1 MFAMISMG
9 IALALVPI
17 LLPSNEIYGF
27 SEIGSSVYSLLRTTS
42 SAVVIVICVYLVH
55 YKRKTK
61 KYGNWPGQSE
71 TTDCEHKGF
80 WLSKI
85 GFGET
90 QSSTQAK
97 YMLFT
102 VVVFG
107 ICSIIRII
115 LQLFIDVKYLSER
128 LLAPYLDHITDIV
141 AVCSQMIFF
150 FYYHGGALPNVHRLH
165 YSIAFLI
172 GIQVC
177 SWISVSLEP
186 FWGLDK
192 EESAHNISQD
202 LEFSDTFFETFYTEF
217 YTVAISILFY
227 IWHSMERLEKPK
239 SKMEKEIPISE
250 TVPLLDDYDPERSV
264 GGNVKFHRENREKII
279 VAIVSISLALV
290 YVTTDILATR
300 DQVFPGFADRIYI
313 YRATAL
319 IYFSGLSL
327 FAILQLSRIRTKSD
341 IVLPIFNSSEY
352 ILLFTA
358 CSETMYYFLRGVS
371 AIGYFLSHD
380 VTPSPTYQTYTC
392 SLLHEHNENEASVD
406 NIMAS
411 VFLAYSIIAITNGW
425 VQTTLLLVVRR
436 KRVSKRF
443 KLFLILFACFN
454 FAEWLQSAIRLGLR
468 RKEEDPTL
476 TPLMNWF
483 FSSDKARIVVLAL
496 LPTMLLFRFHSGIVC
511 LELVHEA

>member
-17 LLPSNEIYGF
+17 LLQSNEIYGF
-27 SEIGSSVYSLLRTTS
+27 SEIGSSVYSLLRTS
-42 SAVVIVICVYLVH
+42 SSVVVIVICVYLVH
-55 YKRKTK
+55 YKRKAK
-61 KYGNWPGQSE
+61 RCGNWPGQSE
-71 TTDCEHKGF
+71 ITDSEHKGS
-80 WLSKI
+80 WLSRI
-85 GFGET
+85 GLGET

-107 ICSIIRII
+107 ICSIIRIV
-115 LQLFIDVKYLSER
+115 LRLFIDVKYLSET
-128 LLAPYLDHITDIV
+128 LLPLCLDHITDMV
-141 AVCSQMIFF
+141 ALCSQMIFF
-150 FYYHGGALPNVHRLH
+150 FYYNGGVLPNVHRLH

-177 SWISVSLEP
+177 SWISVTLEP
-186 FWGLDK
+186 FWGLDA

-202 LEFSDTFFETFYTEF
+202 LEFSDAFFETFYTEF
-217 YTVAISILFY
+217 YTVAIGILFY
-227 IWHSMERLEKPK
+227 IWHSMERLDEPK
-239 SKMEKEIPISE
+239 SKMEKEISVNE
-250 TVPLLDDYDPERSV
+250 TAPLLGEYDPERSG
-264 GGNVKFHRENREKII
+264 GGNVKFHSGNRSKII
-279 VAIVSISLALV
+279 VAVASVSLALV
-290 YVTTDILATR
+290 YVITAILVTR

-319 IYFSGLSL
+319 IYFSGLSV

-358 CSETMYYFLRGVS
+358 CSETMYYFLRAVA
-371 AIGYFLSHD
+371 AIGYFSSLD
-380 VTPSPTYQTYTC
+380 DIPSPTYQTY
-392 SLLHEHNENEASVD
+392 SLLHEHTEDEPSVD
-406 NIMAS
+406 TIMAG
-411 VFLAYSIIAITNGW
+411 VFLAYSVIAITNGW

-483 FSSDKARIVVLAL
+483 FSSDKARIVVLTL

-511 LELVHEA
+511 VELVHEA